1 MAVVERLSLGPAT
14 VTELARAFDMALPSF
29 MQHLKVL
36 EESGLVLSSKAGR
49 SRTYRIAPQGLK
61 AAEDWLVAQR
71 KVWDRRL
78 DQLDA
83 FLMQMKEK
91 ES

>member
-1 MAVVERLSLGPAT
+1 MS
-14 VTELARAFDMALPSF
+14 ELAQGFDMALPSF

-36 EESGLVLSSKAGR
+36 EDGGLVISSKAGR

-61 AAEDWLVAQR
+61 VAEDWLVAQR
-71 KVWDRRL
+71 SIWDRRL

-83 FLMQMKEK
+83 FLEQLKEK